1 MPEPDAP
8 DAVARV
14 VQEGASPGV
23 ARAVGLVAE
32 RLPSLGPPVGFG
44 TSVYVR
50 FSRHRGPVL
59 AGGLAFFGLLSLV
72 PAVISMTALAALVVD
87 PGALAD
93 DLQQIAVNQPEGR
106 ALVDL
111 MVSQLDAVDATSVG
125 ALGVAGLVGI
135 AVAVYAASRFV
146 YVGRQVLDIAFDR
159 ARTPPSFL
167 TKVIAVGVTLLTQLG
182 VAAALIMLALVP
194 KLLDAL
200 GIGSLYSLT
209 TRYLRLPLVVLVV
222 YLVLTIALRYGTSV
236 RRMVGWAS
244 PGALVGTLVILL
256 GTVGLGW
263 YLSRSS
269 TYSEIISVLGGVVAL
284 ELWLYLIGLAIV
296 LAAET
301 EAVRH
306 RQALI
311 SASD

>member
-1 MPEPDAP
+1 MA
-8 DAVARV
+8 AW
-14 VQEGASPGV
+14 
-23 ARAVGLVAE
+23 
-32 RLPSLGPPVGFG
+32 RL
-44 TSVYVR
+44 
-50 FSRHRGPVL
+50 
-59 AGGLAFFGLLSLV
+59 
-72 PAVISMTALAALVVD
+72 D
-87 PGALAD
+87 C
-93 DLQQIAVNQPEGR
+93 
-106 ALVDL
+106 
-111 MVSQLDAVDATSVG
+111 DAT
-125 ALGVAGLVGI
+125 
-135 AVAVYAASRFV
+135 R
-146 YVGRQVLDIAFDR
+146 
-159 ARTPPSFL
+159 
-167 TKVIAVGVTLLTQLG
+167 
-182 VAAALIMLALVP
+182 
-194 KLLDAL
+194 
-200 GIGSLYSLT
+200 
-209 TRYLRLPLVVLVV
+209 RLPLVVLVV
-222 YLVLTIALRYGTSV
+222 DLVLTIALRYGTSV